1 MPATHDFEYF
11 KPQSW
16 EETIELLN
24 KFGASAKILSG
35 GTDLVLKIK
44 EDIEKPDAIIDIKAI
59 NNVDKIE
66 INSDKIFIGAGVTFS
81 QIIDSEIIKS
91 ELYLLW
97 EAARTVASVG
107 TRNRATMVGN
117 ICSAVP
123 SLDSG
128 PPLLVYDAK
137 VNLISINGKRSIP
150 INEWFI
156 GPKKTAIKTGEVVV
170 NVEISLPSKPN
181 GTCYVKLGRYSG
193 EDLAQ
198 AGVGIM
204 VDNKYNYKI
213 AFCAVGPIPKRIS
226 KIEELLNNK
235 PLSNDI
241 IEQAKSIIN
250 QEISPITDIRAS
262 KEYRLHLAGIM
273 LERGLQIAERRCK
286 GEKIEPFNY
295 LGG

>member
-11 KPQSW
+11 KPLSW
-16 EETIELLN
+16 EETTELLN
-24 KFGASAKILSG
+24 KFGATAKILAG

-44 EDIEKPDAIIDIKAI
+44 EDNEKPDALIDIKAI
-59 NNVDKIE
+59 NDVDKIE
-66 INSDKIFIGAGVTFS
+66 VNGDKIFIGAGVTFS
-81 QIIDSEIIKS
+81 QIIDSEMMKS
-91 ELYLLW
+91 ELNLLW

-137 VNLISINGKRSIP
+137 VNLISINEKRSVSIS
-150 INEWFI
+150 EWFT

-170 NVEISLPSKPN
+170 NVEISIPPKPN

-204 VDNKYNYKI
+204 ADNNFNYKI
-213 AFCAVGPIPKRIS
+213 AFCAVGPIPKRIA
-226 KIEELLNNK
+226 KIEELLKGK
-235 PLSNDI
+235 PLSDDI
-241 IEQAKSIIN
+241 IEEAKNIISH
-250 QEISPITDIRAS
+250 EISPITDIRAS
-262 KEYRLHLAGIM
+262 KEYRLHIAEIM
-273 LERGLQIAERRCK
+273 LERGLKIAERRCK